1 MSSGTSASTPAW
13 PREWRFFFFQAED
26 GIRDVAVTGVQ
37 TCALPILFAVKDGA
51 YSEGAT
57 IYLPPA
63 VPGNLTA
70 TADSTREVALSW
82 TNELNNGGHT
92 AAEFDI
98 ERCTGD
104 ASACSDA
111 DFQIVSFLVATTF
124 RDVHVLPGAT
134 YTYRVRAWINVLYS
148 DFSNLAT
155 STVP

>member
-1 MSSGTSASTPAW
+1 MDAFGIAYDGLMATLPPNTTSFPGGSSCYGFT
-13 PREWRFFFFQAED
+13 
-26 GIRDVAVTGVQ
+26 V
-37 TCALPILFAVKDGA
+37 FAVKDGA

-70 TADSTREVALSW
+70 TADSTREIALSW

-111 DFQIVSFLVATTF
+111 DFQIVSFVTATTF

-155 STVP
+155 ATVP